1 MDTPF
6 VYDRFVT
13 GKHFVGRKTECNAL
27 ANLLTSKEHVA
38 IYEPPKSGKMSI
50 IQQTL
55 LNLRMAGKPFVVA
68 SLNMFNI
75 RTVEDMLLKFAAAVI
90 RPLSSTPDEYQAIV
104 DNYLEGTHFV
114 FDRSRFN
121 TDDEVVSLNWEVDSN
136 DIEKM
141 LMLPER
147 IARQRGVPY
156 YVIVEDFQN
165 IMMDDRYEDVFK
177 VMEKIFTSCKGT
189 DRNAVYLLTGSAV
202 NAMKFIF
209 EEKKY
214 FYRMV
219 NHLPLP
225 EVEDSD
231 VIEYV
236 IKGFQP
242 SGKVISREL
251 VMGAC
256 RLFRCQMW
264 YINHFTYIC
273 DSMTRGFLNEGILM
287 DALKAMISIHEP
299 RFHAIVNDLTGHQL
313 SLVRAILD
321 GVVKFS
327 ASEIIER
334 YHLNSSA
341 NVRRV
346 KDALKKK
353 EVITFNE
360 KDEPLILDPLFEYWL
375 INHYFQIK

>member
-114 FDRSRFN
+114 FDRGRFN

-189 DRNAVYLLTGSAV
+189 DRNAV
-202 NAMKFIF
+202 
-209 EEKKY
+209 
-214 FYRMV
+214 
-219 NHLPLP
+219 
-225 EVEDSD
+225 
-231 VIEYV
+231 
-236 IKGFQP
+236 
-242 SGKVISREL
+242 
-251 VMGAC
+251 
-256 RLFRCQMW
+256 
-264 YINHFTYIC
+264 
-273 DSMTRGFLNEGILM
+273 
-287 DALKAMISIHEP
+287 
-299 RFHAIVNDLTGHQL
+299 
-313 SLVRAILD
+313 
-321 GVVKFS
+321 
-327 ASEIIER
+327 
-334 YHLNSSA
+334 
-341 NVRRV
+341 
-346 KDALKKK
+346 
-353 EVITFNE
+353 
-360 KDEPLILDPLFEYWL
+360 
-375 INHYFQIK
+375 